1 MLEAEVAVTTL
12 EKEAHL
18 PEEREAADKLQ
29 ILQEQMDL
37 VAAEAVEII
46 AQMPE
51 RQEEMEKYL

>member
-18 PEEREAADKLQ
+18 PEDQEGADKLQ